1 MYPYIPQNLHMFG
14 LTNLKLASAAHLAY
28 GIQSYLPYLH
38 PNLQT
43 LPLQSNKSSQYF
55 HMLMFH
61 GFVGC
66 SVCLYY
72 HIKIG

>member
-43 LPLQSNKSSQYF
+43 LPL
-55 HMLMFH
+55 
-61 GFVGC
+61 
-66 SVCLYY
+66 
-72 HIKIG
+72 